1 MISIPLYTALLDA
14 NVLYPAGIR
23 DILIQPAVYD
33 LYRPKWSA
41 DIFHEWMRIDRRIR
55 ENHSP
60 NQVRLTQRDLDSF
73 FFDAQIVGY
82 ESLIDNLNLPDKDD
96 RHVLAAAIIGDCD
109 VIITH
114 NIRDFPADLLEA
126 FGTEAHSP
134 DEFLVMLIETHPQEI
149 LESVR
154 AVRKKLKNPAYSVDK
169 YLDMRL
175 KDGLVETVSF
185 LRQYIYLLE

>member
-33 LYRPKWSA
+33 LYRPKWSL
-41 DIFHEWMRIDRRIR
+41 DIFQEWMRIDRRIR

-60 NQVRLTQRDLDSF
+60 DQVRLTQKYLDSF

-82 ESLIDNLNLPDKDD
+82 ESLICNLNLPDKDD

-109 VIITH
+109 FIITQ
-114 NIRDFPADLLEA
+114 NLRDFPAELLEVY
-126 FGTEAHSP
+126 GMETYSP
-134 DEFLVMLIETHPQEI
+134 DEFLVMLIDTHPQEI

-154 AVRKKLKNPAYSVDK
+154 AIRKKLRNPAYSVDQ

-175 KDGLVETVSF
+175 RDGLLDTVF
-185 LRQYIYLLE
+185 YLRQYAHLLE